1 MITGI
6 PSIGGISGVL
16 RDVVNGAQQAQ
27 ALYNLF
33 NVAKRNE
40 FQFRY
45 ELCPILLKNGIAEN
59 LTDKIMPIVQLT
71 QQQGY
76 PTSGMA
82 DKLIRTIVPG
92 YPPTSDGYFA
102 HFKTLP
108 GCTLM
113 NNSIGQYPFA
123 NSATAGNAIIQQAVN
138 VSLLMYCPANS
149 EYPTPTRSSI
159 IESLLSA
166 LNEHVRSGGLF
177 VVYTPLFIYDNCVLI
192 GIRDGSDG
200 EATGLQNGLI
210 FDFLRPQIMTPEE
223 AEGAQNELMSKI
235 TNRQKF

>member
-6 PSIGGISGVL
+6 PSIGGITGTL
-16 RDVVNGAQQAQ
+16 GDVVNGAQQAQ

-33 NVAKRNE
+33 NIAKRNE
-40 FQFRY
+40 FQFKY
-45 ELCPILLKNGIAEN
+45 ELCPILLKNGIAKN
-59 LTDKIMPIVQLT
+59 LPDRLMPIVQLT

-82 DKLIRTIVPG
+82 DKLIKALAPG
-92 YPPTSDGYFA
+92 FPPTSAGYFA
-102 HFKTLP
+102 HFKTIP

-149 EYPTPTRSSI
+149 DYPTTARASI
-159 IESLLSA
+159 IESLMSA
-166 LNEHVRSGGLF
+166 LNEHIRGGGLF
-177 VVYTPLFIYDNCVLI
+177 VVYTPLFIYDNCVLT
-192 GIRDGSDG
+192 GIRDGSEG
-200 EATGLQNGLI
+200 ENPELQNALI
-210 FDFLRPQIMTPEE
+210 FDFLRPQVMTPDE
-223 AEGAQNELMSKI
+223 ATGAQNDMMTKISKG
-235 TNRQKF
+235 QKF